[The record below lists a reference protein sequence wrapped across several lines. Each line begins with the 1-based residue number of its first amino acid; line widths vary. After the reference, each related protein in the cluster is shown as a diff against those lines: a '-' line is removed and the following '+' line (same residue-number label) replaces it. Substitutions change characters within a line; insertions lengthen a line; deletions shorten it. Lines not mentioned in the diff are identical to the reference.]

1 MRKKT
6 NIRMLRNLLLFIALI
21 VVTFWWIFRKQNM
34 NDLFNTITSANI
46 FYLILGAFLMLCY
59 HLTESYN
66 LRSILMTLGER
77 KISIF
82 KALKFTF
89 IGFFFSSITPA
100 ASGGQPIEIY
110 YMTKEDIP
118 GPKAALTSLLILF
131 GFQIST
137 ITYGIVCAV
146 LNPKVLNNNLIWLY
160 ILGTTLNILA
170 LTLFFLC
177 IFSPK
182 TTKRIIK
189 VFIKGLKTA
198 KIKNMDKREKNIM
211 ESLNKYNEGA
221 AFIKSNKGAFIK
233 IILREFLQVSFYFS
247 VPFCIYKAMGLT
259 GYNYFEIFSMQA
271 ILYITVCAL
280 PLPGAVGVSETVF
293 LKIFGGVFGTTL
305 IAGSMILSRGV
316 TFYLYVVI
324 SFFVVLINAI
334 KMKKT
339 KGDIDNYVIELE
351 KDSKE
356 SNLITKE
363 LEVR

>member
-1 MRKKT
+1 MRKKIMDVRKKT
-6 NIRMLRNLLLFIALI
+6 VFKMLRNLLLFIGLI

-34 NDLFNTITSANI
+34 NDLFNTIKSANI
-46 FYLILGAFLMLCY
+46 IYLILGAFLMLCY

-66 LRSILMTLGER
+66 LRSILVTLGER
-77 KISIF
+77 KISML

-100 ASGGQPIEIY
+100 ASGGQPIEVY
-110 YMTKEDIP
+110 YMTKENIP

-137 ITYGIVCAV
+137 ITYGVVCAI
-146 LNPKVLNNNLIWLY
+146 LNPGVLNNKLIWLY
-160 ILGTTLNILA
+160 ILGTTLNVLA
-170 LTLFFLC
+170 LTLFFFC

-182 TTKRIIK
+182 TTTKIIK
-189 VFIKGLKTA
+189 VFVKGLKKA
-198 KIKNMDKREKNIM
+198 RIKHMDRREKNIM

-221 AFIKSNKGAFIK
+221 SFIKSHKSAFIK
-233 IILREFLQVSFYFS
+233 IILREFLQVAFYFS
-247 VPFCIYKAMGLT
+247 VPFCIYKSMGLT

-293 LKIFGGVFGTTL
+293 LKIFGVAFGTTL
-305 IAGSMILSRGV
+305 IGGSMILSRGV

-324 SFFVVLINAI
+324 SLVVVIVNAI
-334 KMKKT
+334 RMRKRN
-339 KGDIDNYVIELE
+339 GDIDNYVTELE
-351 KDSKE
+351 KDIE
-356 SNLITKE
+356 ITE
-363 LEVR
+363 